1 MRALIRFRTVNRYVE
16 QREKQY
22 KQVYFQRGFLSIGGR
37 PLNMLSVQ
45 IGILQTIWKFFIRVF
60 NLLTA

>member
-1 MRALIRFRTVNRYVE
+1 M
-16 QREKQY
+16 
-22 KQVYFQRGFLSIGGR
+22 SIGGR

-60 NLLTA
+60 NLKIDCIRKLKKLNTLQNNDLNPLKKLE